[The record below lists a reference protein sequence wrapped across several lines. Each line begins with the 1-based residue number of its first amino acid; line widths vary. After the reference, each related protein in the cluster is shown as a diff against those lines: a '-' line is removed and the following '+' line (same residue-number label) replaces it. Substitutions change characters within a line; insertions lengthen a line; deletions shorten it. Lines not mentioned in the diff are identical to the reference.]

1 MTRDDRRRARDSWS
15 SRTDGWP
22 TRWKRR
28 PAASSATCRRS
39 TSISLDWDDDVADA
53 RRRIEEGIAQV
64 AVEGRVLILT
74 DMSGGT
80 PSNVALSLLE
90 PGRVDVVT
98 GVNLPM
104 LIKFANLHSV
114 DGFDETV
121 RRIAQQGRDAI
132 QVASRGARKAR
143 RAGEHDGT
151 MNTLEVTIVNRL
163 GPARAGGGESSCT
176 WPAGSP
182 RG

>member
-1 MTRDDRRRARDSWS
+1 MSTNAPGLLVVTHGRLAGEMEKAARRIVGDLPRLS
-15 SRTDGWP
+15 
-22 TRWKRR
+22 
-28 PAASSATCRRS
+28 
-39 TSISLDWDDDVADA
+39 SISLDWDDDVADA
-53 RRRIEEGIAQV
+53 RRRIEEGIARV
-64 AVEGRVLILT
+64 AVDGRVLILT
-74 DMSGGT
+74 DMFGGT

-132 QVASRGARKAR
+132 QVASQV
-143 RAGEHDGT
+143 
-151 MNTLEVTIVNRL
+151 LEKRV
-163 GPARAGGGESSCT
+163 GPEGQA
-176 WPAGSP
+176 P
-182 RG
+182 R